1 MRRLSLNIV
10 SILLLFLCFF
20 GFNIQAQTQ
29 ENIQSIQKNAQDEN
43 QIDRPKIS
51 IIVPVYNVVKWL
63 RECMNSLIN
72 QSFKKIEII
81 CIDDGSTDDSGKI
94 LDEYAQKDNRIKV
107 IHKENG
113 GVSSARNAGLD
124 IATGEYIAFVDP
136 DDYVHPKTY
145 EYAYNYAKNDNVDI
159 LRFNYR
165 PFNDGH
171 DNFNVNNIN
180 LDDAPIMP
188 LLEYLKCHLMH
199 HCWEYLFKS
208 NLIKNDNICFPDMY
222 FSEDTC
228 FTLMVAAKAKKIK
241 HIPGKFYNYRRSRV
255 GQVTS
260 LPSEQLTRYSIN
272 MTFRNVV
279 NSWKSQNCLEGNESL
294 LLNVFIRW
302 TYAWRPD
309 IALAHS
315 DEVLG
320 YLSPYVYDENI
331 VNGCSKKAR
340 DFIDKL
346 KKSSKISKEK
356 SKDVNKNKKTNSSND
371 GTKKENLKAA

>member
-29 ENIQSIQKNAQDEN
+29 ENIQSIQKNVQDEN

-51 IIVPVYNVVKWL
+51 IIVPVRNVAKWL

-171 DNFNVNNIN
+171 DNFNVDDIN
-180 LDDAPIMP
+180 LEDAKVMP

-199 HCWEYLFKS
+199 YCWGYLFKS
-208 NLIKNDNICFPDMY
+208 NLIKNDNIRFPDMY
-222 FSEDTC
+222 TVQDTC
-228 FTLMVAAKAKKIK
+228 FTLMVAAKAKKMK

-260 LPSEQLTRYSIN
+260 LPSSKRAYDRLVLLKYVIK
-272 MTFRNVV
+272 
-279 NSWKSQNCLEGNESL
+279 SWKDRSCLEGNESL
-294 LLNVFIRW
+294 LLDVLIRLA
-302 TYAWRPD
+302 YCWRHD

-331 VNGCSKKAR
+331 VNGCSEKAR